1 VLKIA
6 CDFQRETITS
16 EKILLKIQRVVIA
29 VNVVRIAFDSLM
41 NANELLFIENS
52 FHYLSEDLI
61 HMSEL
66 NVLLNYLYES

>member
-1 VLKIA
+1 MLKIA